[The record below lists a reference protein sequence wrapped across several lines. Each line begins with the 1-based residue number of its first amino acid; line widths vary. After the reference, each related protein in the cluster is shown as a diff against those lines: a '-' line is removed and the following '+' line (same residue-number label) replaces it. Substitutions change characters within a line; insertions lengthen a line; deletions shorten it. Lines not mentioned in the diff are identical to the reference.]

1 MLQYNKEFKQLI
13 EKSKNILILTH
24 KSPDVDA
31 FCSMIL
37 MKLFIEQLDPRKN
50 VVMKAR
56 QMPSARL
63 PRMKEITLVKELREE
78 EEDLIIVTDAGD
90 LDHCVDFAR
99 DPMKDTNT
107 TVVCIDHHPESYAKS
122 EALVINE
129 ERSSA
134 TEQIF
139 ATFKDI
145 LGKKFEITRDIAEL
159 VQFGIV
165 ADTGRFLYDA
175 TTPETLRI
183 FADAKQVF
191 DVDMEEMSYNAGK
204 FPREAS
210 PAIISYL
217 RNLTVEKDMAYM
229 YISEDEIV
237 KSGLTKTGVNEA
249 QAFLRDRYIR
259 FIQGVHWG
267 FVIKPDFDNEDTWFV
282 SFRST
287 KGYQEVGSIAQLLGG
302 GGHPYASAS
311 PLKAKNADEALNLVL
326 DAVHQVLDNQ
336 K

>member
-1 MLQYNKEFKQLI
+1 MLPYNKEFKQLI
-13 EKSKNILILTH
+13 EKSKNILIVTH

-37 MKLFIEQLDPRKN
+37 IKLLIEQIDSQKK

-56 QMPSARL
+56 QMPTARL

-78 EEDLIIVTDAGD
+78 EEDLIVVVDAGN
-90 LDHCVDFAR
+90 LNLCVDFTK
-99 DPMKDTNT
+99 DPIKDTNKMI
-107 TVVCIDHHPESYAKS
+107 VCIDHHTETEMQSNG
-122 EALVINE
+122 LTINE
-129 ERSSA
+129 IRSSA
-134 TEQIF
+134 TEQVF

-145 LGKKFEITRDIAEL
+145 LGKKFKITEDIAEL
-159 VQFGIV
+159 VQYGIV
-165 ADTGRFLYDA
+165 ADTGRFLYN
-175 TTPETLRI
+175 TYPETLRI
-183 FADAKQVF
+183 FADAKATL
-191 DVDMEEMSYNAGK
+191 DVDMEEMAYNAAK
-204 FPREAS
+204 FPSEAS
-210 PAIISYL
+210 PAIITYL
-217 RNLTVEKDMAYM
+217 KTLTIEKDMAYM
-229 YISEDEIV
+229 YISEEEIV
-237 KSGLTKTGVNEA
+237 RNGLTKTGVNEA
-249 QAFLRDRYIR
+249 QAFLRDKYIR

-311 PLKAKNADEALNLVL
+311 PLKAKTVDEALDLVL
-326 DAVHQVLDNQ
+326 NAVHKIV